1 MGLWGLSKV
10 NSVLQGVQGVN
21 ATASEVGLAC
31 LGYTLP
37 IQGSDTGHIDLPML
51 NEVVI
56 NDTSD
61 SLVSVSMEYGSGDQI
76 RQSSKSCDNPT
87 PSAPHSGGRKVRTKV
102 DSKQQHQQYKEP
114 KKFTKVGLK
123 RNIRECDFEE
133 YRSNLKSG
141 KRSKVVTK
149 NHAHAFS
156 TAEAEDKP
164 RRAQ

>member
-76 RQSSKSCDNPT
+76 R
-87 PSAPHSGGRKVRTKV
+87 
-102 DSKQQHQQYKEP
+102 
-114 KKFTKVGLK
+114 
-123 RNIRECDFEE
+123 
-133 YRSNLKSG
+133 
-141 KRSKVVTK
+141 
-149 NHAHAFS
+149 
-156 TAEAEDKP
+156 
-164 RRAQ
+164 